1 MEYIVLEISDIE
13 LEVIPMHELPGLKVL
28 RVLSSPPDMQ
38 RLKMSAD
45 LLRLALRNPE
55 DWNGIVKF
63 LSMGELMKIIDQWME
78 KSQEDSNRKSEEEE
92 YYNDL
97 VREEQE
103 FEDDLDFEQKAMEDY
118 EDIDSEYEV
127 PELTPEILYDAFV
140 EYLSEYKDPTE
151 IISPE
156 EYDEGEESE

>member
-1 MEYIVLEISDIE
+1 MEYIVLEIADVE
-13 LEVIPMHELPGLKVL
+13 LEVVPMHELPGLKVL
-28 RVLSSPPDMQ
+28 RVLSMPADMQ
-38 RLKMSAD
+38 RLKMSVD
-45 LLRLALRNPE
+45 LLRLALRNAE
-55 DWNGIVKF
+55 DWNGVVKY
-63 LSMGELMKIIDQWME
+63 LTMGELIKVIDQWME
-78 KSQEDSNRKSEEEE
+78 KSQEESNRQSEEEE